1 MNATTVSAD
10 LMSAPLPGM
19 KQGHSCPP
27 SPVPCHM
34 GISIANYTPTVAT
47 ELHQDGVNFLS
58 ASTASSSIGQISS
71 RPAYSMTGT
80 PMLASDDRSSFSASG
95 NNADHPRVG
104 ATATEQ
110 VDGLALSKD
119 SVNSVVRNDQGLPAD
134 DSKVLANPK
143 GIIKSYLPQAAAMDA
158 VKFAAYRDLCFAHVD
173 EYHKHQKGGI
183 WAQCRICRGT
193 FRHWNT
199 LQRHLQSHI
208 DFRPFACTSCGRAF
222 YSQSKLK
229 RHAIVHSDVKPYPCP
244 VCDRRLGRT
253 EHLKR
258 HLLVHTDAKP
268 YGCSACAHTTKR
280 LDGIRRH
287 IKRKH
292 GATGGAEII
301 GLETPPT
308 AHNSSVPQPVSST
321 DDPSEPPKPKAK
333 KKKKKRKKTSTPPPS
348 TSADTRPNGD
358 ATKSD
363 APSLMDVAMQFGI
376 NDLRIPQTSGEATA
390 GRYFAPESPVP
401 PPKDMSRYA
410 VGQVQSA
417 DDLKQ
422 MQLLYQSLARSHASS
437 SAAAAHVASSPNSA
451 PGRPVNILAPAHLA
465 QPHPFAA
472 SHQQRH
478 TALQL
483 PHPAEHPGF
492 LVNTGVAGATAM
504 PAAAMRYVPVQ
515 ATDASGRATAVNPVI
530 FAPAAGGHF
539 SGADADMISQYIQ
552 SQQRFVPPVWGI
564 ATNPN
569 FPNYGW
575 LMIATDDTS
584 GHQQAS
590 QSHSSWNCWKLAIKN
605 VLK

>member
-1 MNATTVSAD
+1 MNAASTVSTD
-10 LMSAPLPGM
+10 LLSGPMTSL

-27 SPVPCHM
+27 SPAACHL
-34 GISIANYTPTVAT
+34 GISIASYTPAVVT
-47 ELHQDGVNFLS
+47 ELHQDQPNFLTTSTTSSGVGQMNS
-58 ASTASSSIGQISS
+58 APS
-71 RPAYSMTGT
+71 YSVTGT
-80 PMLASDDRSSFSASG
+80 SVLGSDDRAGFPANSSSAEHH
-95 NNADHPRVG
+95 AVG
-104 ATATEQ
+104 PNVTES
-110 VDGLALSKD
+110 VDGLALLKD
-119 SVNSVVRNDQGLPAD
+119 SSSSAVRNDNGLPAD

-158 VKFAAYRDLCFAHVD
+158 AKFAAYRDLCFAHVD

-229 RHAIVHSDVKPYPCP
+229 RHAVVHSDVKPYPCP

-258 HLLVHTDAKP
+258 HLLVHTDTKP

-292 GATGGAEII
+292 GATGGAEIV
-301 GLETPPT
+301 GLETPP
-308 AHNSSVPQPVSST
+308 AVQSSVPQPVASG
-321 DDPSEPPKPKAK
+321 DPSEPPKLKPK
-333 KKKKKRKKTSTPPPS
+333 KKKKKKKKAGTPPP
-348 TSADTRPNGD
+348 TSDGRPNGEALAVKD
-358 ATKSD
+358 C

-376 NDLRIPQTSGEATA
+376 NDLRMPPTSGEG
-390 GRYFAPESPVP
+390 GRYFAESPIP

-410 VGQVQSA
+410 GQVQA
-417 DDLKQ
+417 TDDIKQ
-422 MQLLYQSLARSHASS
+422 MQLLYQSLARSHTSS
-437 SAAAAHVASSPNSA
+437 TSAAHAASSPNPA
-451 PGRPVNILAPAHLA
+451 AGRPVNILAPAHLA
-465 QPHPFAA
+465 QPHPFAPA
-472 SHQQRH
+472 HQQRH
-478 TALQL
+478 AALQL
-483 PHPAEHPGF
+483 PHPEHGF
-492 LVNTGVAGATAM
+492 LVNSGVAGAATAM

-515 ATDASGRATAVNPVI
+515 SSDGTGRAMNPVI

-564 ATNPN
+564 AANPN
-569 FPNYGW
+569 FPNYG
-575 LMIATDDTS
+575 
-584 GHQQAS
+584 
-590 QSHSSWNCWKLAIKN
+590 
-605 VLK
+605 

>member
-1 MNATTVSAD
+1 MNVSAVSAAD
-10 LMSAPLPGM
+10 LLSGPMTSI

-27 SPVPCHM
+27 SPAAACHL
-34 GISIANYTPTVAT
+34 GISAAANYTPTVAAAD
-47 ELHQDGVNFLS
+47 LRPDQANFL
-58 ASTASSSIGQISS
+58 ATSSVPNSIGQMNSAPSYGI
-71 RPAYSMTGT
+71 AGT
-80 PMLASDDRSSFSASG
+80 PVLGSSDDRAGFSATSG
-95 NNADHPRVG
+95 SSAEHRVVG
-104 ATATEQ
+104 ASATEP

-119 SVNSVVRNDQGLPAD
+119 AATTSAVRNDPGLPAD

-158 VKFAAYRDLCFAHVD
+158 AKFAAYRDLCFAHVD

-208 DFRPFACTSCGRAF
+208 DFRPFACAACGRAF

-229 RHAIVHSDVKPYPCP
+229 RHAVVHSEVKPYPCP

-292 GATGGAEII
+292 GATGGAEIV
-301 GLETPPT
+301 GLEVPPVTT
-308 AHNSSVPQPVSST
+308 AHSTLPQPVPSG
-321 DDPSEPPKPKAK
+321 DPSSEPPKPKPK
-333 KKKKKRKKTSTPPPS
+333 KKKKKKKKATTPPPA
-348 TSADTRPNGD
+348 SAGDGRPNGETGPAVKD
-358 ATKSD
+358 C

-376 NDLRIPQTSGEATA
+376 NDLRMPPSSGGDG
-390 GRYFAPESPVP
+390 GRYFAESPVP

-410 VGQVQSA
+410 AGQVQGPP

-422 MQLLYQSLARSHASS
+422 MQLLYQSLTRSHAASS
-437 SAAAAHVASSPNSA
+437 TVVAAHGVSGVGSNAPA
-451 PGRPVNILAPAHLA
+451 PGRPVNILAPAHLP
-465 QPHPFAA
+465 QPHPF
-472 SHQQRH
+472 SPGHQQRH
-478 TALQL
+478 AAAALQL
-483 PHPAEHPGF
+483 PHAAEHGF
-492 LVNTGVAGATAM
+492 LVNSGVGVGGAAAAV
-504 PAAAMRYVPVQ
+504 PAAAMRYVQ
-515 ATDASGRATAVNPVI
+515 SSDGTCRAVNPVI
-530 FAPAAGGHF
+530 FAPAGGHF
-539 SGADADMISQYIQ
+539 ASAADADMISQYIQ

-564 ATNPN
+564 AANPN
-569 FPNYGW
+569 FPNYG
-575 LMIATDDTS
+575 
-584 GHQQAS
+584 
-590 QSHSSWNCWKLAIKN
+590 
-605 VLK
+605 

>member
-1 MNATTVSAD
+1 MNAGTVSAD
-10 LMSAPLPGM
+10 LLSGSVPAL

-27 SPVPCHM
+27 SPAACHL

-47 ELHQDGVNFLS
+47 ELRQDQPNFLTT
-58 ASTASSSIGQISS
+58 STASSSVGPMNS
-71 RPAYSMTGT
+71 RPSYSITGT
-80 PMLASDDRSSFSASG
+80 PVLGADDRAGFPASVAS
-95 NNADHPRVG
+95 ADHQTVG
-104 ATATEQ
+104 GNAAET
-110 VDGLALSKD
+110 VDGLALPKD
-119 SVNSVVRNDQGLPAD
+119 SSNAVVRNDHGLPAD

-158 VKFAAYRDLCFAHVD
+158 AKFAAYRDLCFAHVD

-229 RHAIVHSDVKPYPCP
+229 RHAVVHSDVKPYPCP

-292 GATGGAEII
+292 GATGGAEIV
-301 GLETPPT
+301 GLETPST
-308 AHNSSVPQPVSST
+308 AHSSVPQPVASS
-321 DDPSEPPKPKAK
+321 DPSDPPKPKAK
-333 KKKKKRKKTSTPPPS
+333 KKKKKRKKASTPPA
-348 TSADTRPNGD
+348 TSADGRPNGETPVSKD
-358 ATKSD
+358 C

-376 NDLRIPQTSGEATA
+376 NDLRMPPTSGEAV
-390 GRYFAPESPVP
+390 RYFAESPVP

-410 VGQVQSA
+410 GQVQSS
-417 DDLKQ
+417 DDIKQ

-437 SAAAAHVASSPNSA
+437 SAAHATSTPNPA

-465 QPHPFAA
+465 QPHPFAPG
-472 SHQQRH
+472 HQQRH
-478 TALQL
+478 AALQL
-483 PHPAEHPGF
+483 PHPEHGF
-492 LVNTGVAGATAM
+492 LVNSGVGGAATAM
-504 PAAAMRYVPVQ
+504 PAAAMRYVQ
-515 ATDASGRATAVNPVI
+515 SSDGAGRAVNPVI

-539 SGADADMISQYIQ
+539 ASADADMISQYIQ

-564 ATNPN
+564 AANPN
-569 FPNYGW
+569 FPNYG
-575 LMIATDDTS
+575 
-584 GHQQAS
+584 
-590 QSHSSWNCWKLAIKN
+590 
-605 VLK
+605 

>member
-1 MNATTVSAD
+1 MNAGSVSAD
-10 LMSAPLPGM
+10 LLSAPM
-19 KQGHSCPP
+19 TSIKQGHSCPP
-27 SPVPCHM
+27 SPAPIHL

-47 ELHQDGVNFLS
+47 ELRQEQANFL
-58 ASTASSSIGQISS
+58 ATSTTSSSVSQINSRPSFSITGAPVLAADDRAGFAASSSNAEH
-71 RPAYSMTGT
+71 PAVG
-80 PMLASDDRSSFSASG
+80 G
-95 NNADHPRVG
+95 NA
-104 ATATEQ
+104 AET
-110 VDGLALSKD
+110 VDGLALPKD
-119 SVNSVVRNDQGLPAD
+119 ATNPVVRNDPGLPAD

-158 VKFAAYRDLCFAHVD
+158 AKFAAYRDLCFAHVD

-229 RHAIVHSDVKPYPCP
+229 RHAVVHSDVKPYPCP

-292 GATGGAEII
+292 GATGGADII
-301 GLETPPT
+301 GMEAPPA
-308 AHNSSVPQPVSST
+308 AHSSVPQPVAPG
-321 DDPSEPPKPKAK
+321 DPSEPPKPKPK
-333 KKKKKRKKTSTPPPS
+333 KKKKKKKKPS
-348 TSADTRPNGD
+348 TLPAVSADGRPNGETPAVKD
-358 ATKSD
+358 CAS
-363 APSLMDVAMQFGI
+363 SLMDVAMQFGI
-376 NDLRIPQTSGEATA
+376 NDLRMPPTSGEG
-390 GRYFAPESPVP
+390 GRYFAESPIP

-410 VGQVQSA
+410 GQVQTT
-417 DDLKQ
+417 DELKQ

-437 SAAAAHVASSPNSA
+437 SAAHASSVPNPS
-451 PGRPVNILAPAHLA
+451 PGRPVNILAPAHLP

-472 SHQQRH
+472 GHQQRH
-478 TALQL
+478 AALQL
-483 PHPAEHPGF
+483 PHPEHGF
-492 LVNTGVAGATAM
+492 LVNSGVGGAATAM
-504 PAAAMRYVPVQ
+504 PAAAMRYVPSSDGT
-515 ATDASGRATAVNPVI
+515 ARAVNPVI
-530 FAPAAGGHF
+530 FAPAPGGHF
-539 SGADADMISQYIQ
+539 ASADADMISQYIQ

-564 ATNPN
+564 AANPN
-569 FPNYGW
+569 FPNYG
-575 LMIATDDTS
+575 
-584 GHQQAS
+584 
-590 QSHSSWNCWKLAIKN
+590 
-605 VLK
+605 

>member
-1 MNATTVSAD
+1 MNAGTVSAE
-10 LMSAPLPGM
+10 LLSGPMTSI

-27 SPVPCHM
+27 SPAPCHL
-34 GISIANYTPTVAT
+34 GISIANYTPAVVT
-47 ELHQDGVNFLS
+47 ELRQDQPNFLTTSTTPSSVGQMNSGPSYSITGTPVLGSDDRVGFS
-58 ASTASSSIGQISS
+58 ASTSNAAEHHGIG
-71 RPAYSMTGT
+71 G
-80 PMLASDDRSSFSASG
+80 
-95 NNADHPRVG
+95 
-104 ATATEQ
+104 TATESV
-110 VDGLALSKD
+110 VDGLALPKD
-119 SVNSVVRNDQGLPAD
+119 SSNAAVRNDHGLPAD

-158 VKFAAYRDLCFAHVD
+158 AKFAAYRDLCFAHVD

-229 RHAIVHSDVKPYPCP
+229 RHAVVHSDVKPYPCP

-292 GATGGAEII
+292 GATGGAEIV

-308 AHNSSVPQPVSST
+308 AHSSVPQPVPSG
-321 DDPSEPPKPKAK
+321 DPSEPPKPKPK
-333 KKKKKRKKTSTPPPS
+333 KKKKKKKKTETPPA
-348 TSADTRPNGD
+348 TSADGRPNGETPAVKD
-358 ATKSD
+358 C

-376 NDLRIPQTSGEATA
+376 NDLRMPPTSIDG
-390 GRYFAPESPVP
+390 GRYFAESPVP

-410 VGQVQSA
+410 GQVHGP
-417 DDLKQ
+417 DDIKQ
-422 MQLLYQSLARSHASS
+422 MQLLYQSLARSHASPS
-437 SAAAAHVASSPNSA
+437 SAAHAASAPNPT

-465 QPHPFAA
+465 QPHPFAPG
-472 SHQQRH
+472 HQQRH
-478 TALQL
+478 AALQL
-483 PHPAEHPGF
+483 PHPEHGF
-492 LVNTGVAGATAM
+492 LVNSGVAGAATAM
-504 PAAAMRYVPVQ
+504 PAAAMRYVQ
-515 ATDASGRATAVNPVI
+515 TSDGTGRTVNPVI

-539 SGADADMISQYIQ
+539 ASADADMLSQYIQ

-564 ATNPN
+564 AANPN
-569 FPNYGW
+569 FPNYG
-575 LMIATDDTS
+575 
-584 GHQQAS
+584 
-590 QSHSSWNCWKLAIKN
+590 
-605 VLK
+605 